1 MLKDI
6 TLGQYYPGNSF
17 VHKLD
22 PRVKIYGLT
31 IFLISIFIVKDLYMY
46 IPLALVLILVIQNS
60 KIPARLLLNGIKS
73 LRFIILLTFFINI
86 IATPGEVVFNLW
98 KFNITRQGIEFASFM
113 ALRLIFLV
121 TSSSLLTLTTSPIA
135 LTDGLE
141 SIMKPLS
148 KIGFPSHQ
156 LAMMMTIALRFIPT
170 LFDEATK
177 IMKSQA
183 ARGADFESGNIIKRA
198 KNLVPLLVP
207 LFINSFKRADEL
219 ATAMEAR
226 CYHGGEGRTRL
237 NELKYD
243 RKDYIT
249 MICITLFLVLYI
261 LQRIFI

>member
-31 IFLISIFIVKDLYMY
+31 IFLVSIFIVKDLYMY

-183 ARGADFESGNIIKRA
+183 ARGADFASGNIIKRA

-243 RKDYIT
+243 KKDYIT

-261 LQRIFI
+261 LQRTFI

>member
-31 IFLISIFIVKDLYMY
+31 IFLVSIFIVKDLYMY

-113 ALRLIFLV
+113 AIRLIFLV

-141 SIMKPLS
+141 SIMKKKK

-243 RKDYIT
+243 KKDYIT
-249 MICITLFLVLYI
+249 MICITLFLLLYI
-261 LQRIFI
+261 LQRTFI